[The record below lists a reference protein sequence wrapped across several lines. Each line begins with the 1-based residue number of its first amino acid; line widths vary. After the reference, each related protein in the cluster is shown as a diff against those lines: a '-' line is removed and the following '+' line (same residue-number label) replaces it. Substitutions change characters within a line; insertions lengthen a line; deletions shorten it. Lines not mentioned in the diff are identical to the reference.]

1 MFMLK
6 WATGKGIE
14 SSLKASDF
22 KCIFSFFLNYLDL
35 DFKWKNYFGK
45 STTFLGL
52 SETLPLAG
60 PGWQIELLE
69 HPSSLPRPPDSGD
82 FHTESHWVQDA
93 VFSGTLVPLNWPYR
107 IIILLFEIKLCRVLN
122 FITEFNINN
131 YLQFNEF
138 RYLLNC
144 FWVVPL
150 NLLKRRRTYSFN
162 EQQKSLA
169 LTSAYILFSINQL

>member
-1 MFMLK
+1 MK
-6 WATGKGIE
+6 
-14 SSLKASDF
+14 
-22 KCIFSFFLNYLDL
+22 
-35 DFKWKNYFGK
+35 
-45 STTFLGL
+45 
-52 SETLPLAG
+52 
-60 PGWQIELLE
+60 ELLWKKYYILRFE
-69 HPSSLPRPPDSGD
+69 WDTPSGWSRMANRASRTPLFPAPAPDSGD